1 MDSNSQPNAPPP
13 PPPRP
18 KTYFLTSADTPLG
31 LHLTHHLLT
40 NTPHNISACIPPLTT
55 PSPPLTAL
63 LRTYPTR
70 FITPTLSPLSPALC
84 TSAIATTHHHF
95 ANLDILIHTSTLRT
109 SIGALEE
116 LSAPM
121 ITTQFESLYFGR
133 LNTIKPALPIMRRQR
148 SGHILVLTG
157 TTAAMGHPGMSVRC
171 AADHAIEGLL
181 DALAFEL
188 APFGIKV
195 TTIQPSIEASVW
207 ASGVDVA
214 PPSPQYDLATL
225 RTVRRM
231 AGVVE
236 TGKAAGV
243 VESAVEETVRI
254 VAAVAGSD
262 NPPGRI
268 TVGEEGVELVKERL
282 KTLSEELEEYLD
294 ASLSADI
301 VPQGSGTGRGSS
313 AAAGQQEGGEE

>member
-1 MDSNSQPNAPPP
+1 
-13 PPPRP
+13 
-18 KTYFLTSADTPLG
+18 
-31 LHLTHHLLT
+31 
-40 NTPHNISACIPPLTT
+40 
-55 PSPPLTAL
+55 
-63 LRTYPTR
+63 
-70 FITPTLSPLSPALC
+70 
-84 TSAIATTHHHF
+84 
-95 ANLDILIHTSTLRT
+95 
-109 SIGALEE
+109 
-116 LSAPM
+116 
-121 ITTQFESLYFGR
+121 
-133 LNTIKPALPIMRRQR
+133 MRRQR

>member
-1 MDSNSQPNAPPP
+1 
-13 PPPRP
+13 
-18 KTYFLTSADTPLG
+18 
-31 LHLTHHLLT
+31 
-40 NTPHNISACIPPLTT
+40 
-55 PSPPLTAL
+55 
-63 LRTYPTR
+63 
-70 FITPTLSPLSPALC
+70 
-84 TSAIATTHHHF
+84 
-95 ANLDILIHTSTLRT
+95 
-109 SIGALEE
+109 
-116 LSAPM
+116 M

-157 TTAAMGHPGMSVRC
+157 TTAAMGHPGMSIRC

-207 ASGVDVA
+207 ANGVDVT
-214 PPSPQYDLATL
+214 PPSPQYDFATL
-225 RTVRRM
+225 RTVRGM

-236 TGKAAGV
+236 AGKAAGV
-243 VESAVEETVRI
+243 VESAVEETVRV

-301 VPQGSGTGRGSS
+301 VSQGSGTGRGSS
-313 AAAGQQEGGEE
+313 AAAAGQQEGGEE